1 LLHCV
6 AARNDPKLTVS
17 KISASVQVHHNWHH
31 EITVSPSEIDS
42 FEGPHRHNRDQAAR
56 GDPAP
61 RWGPIAKRITWMV
74 LIAASLLFFYLLD
87 KLQEALSMLK

>member
-1 LLHCV
+1 M
-6 AARNDPKLTVS
+6 N
-17 KISASVQVHHNWHH
+17 
-31 EITVSPSEIDS
+31 PSELDS
-42 FEGPHRHNRDQAAR
+42 FEGLHRHNRDQAAR

-74 LIAASLLFFYLLD
+74 LIAASFLFLYLID